1 MAIKRYNADAD
12 NTITNA
18 FKADLSTRGTGANMG
33 AADVLEVFSIRGQA
47 SGSDAGLSSELSR
60 AIIKFPIS
68 DIQTDRSASVIPL
81 SGSVSFY
88 LKMFNA
94 PHSQTV
100 PRQMYLMAHALTRSW
115 EEGTGLDMEQYTDLT
130 YGKAG
135 STWVGGGLTGSWEHK
150 GGDFVE
156 DNDGGVLGKNMYK
169 IYFEEGTENL
179 EADITPL
186 VEMWA
191 NDAGNVLGSLTNY
204 GLILKLTG
212 TQEAF
217 NESYATHAI
226 PNPSGAL
233 DSYYTKKFFS
243 RSSEFF
249 FKRPVIEARWDSADK
264 DDRGNFY
271 YSSSLAPADDNLN
284 TLFLYNY
291 VRGQLRNI
299 PEIGTTGSI
308 MVSLFSGNVDDT
320 APSGSRL
327 ELSIGGGVSVAAAT
341 FATGGWYETGIY
353 TCSVAWT
360 AASTPVA
367 TLYDVWSSGTLQD
380 GDHYKTR
387 FHTGSIT
394 PYSLESSNIN
404 PSTQYALSVTNLR
417 PIYTRKETARF
428 RLYARQKDWTP
439 TIYTKATADIETE
452 TIESASY
459 MVYRVADD
467 LEVIPYNT
475 GSDLATQLSFDV
487 SGNYFDLDIS
497 LLEAGYS
504 YGMKFT
510 FYNGAIGSWVEQSD
524 VFKFRVEEQQT

>member
-1 MAIKRYNADAD
+1 MAIKRYNANAD

-18 FKADLSTRGTGANMG
+18 FKADLTTRGTGANMG

-47 SGSDAGLSSELSR
+47 SGSTSGLSSELTR
-60 AIIKFPIS
+60 TLIKFPIS
-68 DIQTDRSASVIPL
+68 DIQTDRSASTIPL
-81 SGSVSFY
+81 SGNVSFY

-94 PHSQTV
+94 PHTQTV
-100 PRQMYLMAHALTRSW
+100 PKQMYLMAHALTRSW

-135 STWVGGGLTGSWEHK
+135 STWTFGGLTGSWQNQ

-156 DNDGGVLGKNMYK
+156 NNDGGVLNKNMYK
-169 IYFEEGTENL
+169 IYFEDGTENL

-191 NDAGNVLGSLTNY
+191 NDVDNVLGVLENY

-217 NESYATHAI
+217 NESFATHAT
-226 PNPSGAL
+226 PNPSGSL

-249 FKRPVIEARWDSADK
+249 FKRPVIEARWNSSDA
-264 DDRGNFY
+264 DDRGNFF
-271 YSSSLAPADDNLN
+271 YSSSLAPAEDNLN

-299 PEIGTTGSI
+299 PEIGETGSI

-320 APSGSRL
+320 APSGSKL
-327 ELSIGGGVSVAAAT
+327 ELSIGGGVTIAAAT
-341 FATGGWYETGIY
+341 HATGGWYETGTY
-353 TCSVAWT
+353 TCSLAIT
-360 AASTPVA
+360 SAATPIS
-367 TLYDVWSSGTLQD
+367 TLYDVWSSGTLED
-380 GDHYKTR
+380 GNHYRTR
-387 FHTGSIT
+387 FHTGSIS
-394 PYSLESSNIN
+394 PNLLDSSNIS
-404 PSTQYALSVTNLR
+404 PSNQYALAVTNLR
-417 PIYTRKETARF
+417 PKYTRSETARF
-428 RLYARQKDWTP
+428 RLYARQKEWNP
-439 TIYTKATADIETE
+439 TIYTRATAEIETE

-459 MVYRVADD
+459 MVYRITDD
-467 LEVIPYNT
+467 LEVIPHNT
-475 GSDLATQLSFDV
+475 GSDMATLLSFDV
-487 SGNYFDLDIS
+487 SGNYFDLDMGI
-497 LLEAGYS
+497 LEADYA
-504 YGMKFT
+504 YGLKFA

-524 VFKFRVEEQQT
+524 VFKFRVEEQV